1 MCLGKP
7 DLPDFR
13 TGETPQVP
21 SHAPINNN
29 ECVVI
34 GVVTADENGVTLY
47 PTDQKPSTDEN
58 GVKIFPTDTTGKTIG
73 VVSTDENGVTLDS
86 TNGPVRTDSDGTPP
100 YPTYSPDGGEPT
112 LCPDSSKYILWKPIL
127 EIISTTYFLFIFI
140 FYPKFPSKL
149 NQNLNYFSNVI
160 FGLGGPRVH
169 TCFTTFEENL
179 NAPSAMGDGSML
191 ILGLQK
197 FTALQV

>member
-112 LCPDSSKYILWKPIL
+112 LCPDSSKYILWKLIL
-127 EIISTTYFLFIFI
+127 RNYLHELFFVHFYFL
-140 FYPKFPSKL
+140 SKI
-149 NQNLNYFSNVI
+149 S
-160 FGLGGPRVH
+160 
-169 TCFTTFEENL
+169 FEIESEL
-179 NAPSAMGDGSML
+179 EL
-191 ILGLQK
+191 
-197 FTALQV
+197 F